1 MNKTEFIKYAEKARK
16 VVVENAI
23 MDTSRD
29 LKVLIC
35 SRKVKK
41 YLCYS
46 EIGQLNELGTFNRV
60 LEEALKEN
68 ERGRKAGLYL
78 IFTKM
83 LYPLVFTLTASGC
96 FTLSSN
102 NNQQATEAATL
113 KGEAKSVGR
122 AQPRGLLKHQSH
134 EYKTY
139 QKSG

>member
-68 ERGRKAGLYL
+68 ERGTKGWVILNFHKDAISIGFHFDRKWMFYF
-78 IFTKM
+78 IIK
-83 LYPLVFTLTASGC
+83 
-96 FTLSSN
+96 
-102 NNQQATEAATL
+102 
-113 KGEAKSVGR
+113 
-122 AQPRGLLKHQSH
+122 
-134 EYKTY
+134 
-139 QKSG
+139 